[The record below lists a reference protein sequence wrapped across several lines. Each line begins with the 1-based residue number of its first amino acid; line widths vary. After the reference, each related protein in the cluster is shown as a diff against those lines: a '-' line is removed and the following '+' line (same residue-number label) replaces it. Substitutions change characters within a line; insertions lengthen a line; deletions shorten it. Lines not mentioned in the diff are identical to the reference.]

1 MHHFPFH
8 ISDFA
13 QATARFTPEQV
24 GVFLALLMEYYK
36 TEKPLTSDVDEL
48 CFLAGAMT
56 SGGKK
61 AVEFVLKRC
70 FVLNH
75 DGSAYHQ
82 RRCDREIEAYRGRC
96 VQNSYAIL
104 CRHWEK
110 VNRGHAKPTFEK
122 FQANPSRYYDAATG
136 RILVVTGRNDLVLE
150 PNDDGNTGWLQ
161 TGSQPQSTI
170 HDPVT
175 TIQDTPIVPKG
186 TVTTGLPDFD
196 KLAEAVY
203 ALYPRKV
210 GKAAAIKAIV
220 KVLKN
225 GTITEL
231 ELQTRVKRYAEAVAK
246 WSEQDRT
253 YIPNPSTWFN
263 QGRYDD
269 DPNTWIREPVENR
282 EKKKGGA
289 AAELSFSD
297 APTVDDVAPP
307 DWRLM
312 WEELF
317 SGPCPETWADVPDVN
332 KKQIR
337 AYAAS
342 KK

>member
-8 ISDFA
+8 ISDIDH
-13 QATARFTPEQV
+13 QTARLTLEQFGGLVRLWMAYLKGEIGPSSLPDDLDFLTGARTTSERRSVQDVIKRFFTICEEKKTLQSV
-24 GVFLALLMEYYK
+24 FCEHVIEDYRAAGVQ
-36 TEKPLTSDVDEL
+36 S
-48 CFLAGAMT
+48 
-56 SGGKK
+56 
-61 AVEFVLKRC
+61 R
-70 FVLNH
+70 
-75 DGSAYHQ
+75 
-82 RRCDREIEAYRGRC
+82 
-96 VQNSYAIL
+96 YANL

-110 VNRGHAKPTFEK
+110 ANKGQPKPTFEE
-122 FQANPSRYYDAATG
+122 FAVNPDSWFETDTG
-136 RILVVTGRNDLVLE
+136 RVRKVTGRKPLVLVSE
-150 PNDDGNTGWLQ
+150 SEDSPNLLPPP
-161 TGSQPQSTI
+161 SQPITNNQEPITI
-170 HDPVT
+170 G
-175 TIQDTPIVPKG
+175 TPIVPKG